1 MSRETRAE
9 CSDERVSERASGETA
24 SRETLVLKLGGS
36 VITEKDQPETV
47 DEAALS
53 RAAAAV
59 AATDA
64 DVVVVHGG
72 GSFGHHHADEHGV
85 STTSGTRDAAG
96 ALAIHEA
103 MMALNRSVVAALSDA
118 GVSALPVQP
127 LSAAERDEQGSLSLA
142 AGPVGRLLDEGF
154 TPVVHGDVIAHA
166 GEGVTVLSGDEL
178 VVELA
183 PAVDADR
190 VGLCSTV
197 PGVLDQSGTVI
208 DRVDSFDDVAAAVG
222 ESDTTDVSGGMAA
235 KVQSLL
241 GLAMPAQIFGPDAL
255 TEFLGGQQ
263 PGTTVATESECNL
276 LSIQGPEL
284 LSKWVGESESRVSD
298 VFQLVRSPRKR
309 CVAAVLLRSPPQ
321 RIELIA
327 IGPSLHEI
335 WVVLLELFGDDRK
348 VELVSV
354 PCDDRPPR
362 CGTSE
367 PGHKRLQV

>member
-197 PGVLDQSGTVI
+197 PGVLDQSGAVVDRI
-208 DRVDSFDDVAAAVG
+208 DVFSDVAEAVG
-222 ESDTTDVSGGMAA
+222 ESDTTDVSGGMAG
-235 KVQSLL
+235 KVQALL
-241 GLAMPAQIFGPDAL
+241 DLAMPAQIFGPDAL
-255 TEFLGGQQ
+255 GDFLDGGA
-263 PGTTVATESECNL
+263 PGTTVD
-276 LSIQGPEL
+276 G
-284 LSKWVGESESRVSD
+284 
-298 VFQLVRSPRKR
+298 SP
-309 CVAAVLLRSPPQ
+309 S
-321 RIELIA
+321 
-327 IGPSLHEI
+327 
-335 WVVLLELFGDDRK
+335 GDDR
-348 VELVSV
+348 
-354 PCDDRPPR
+354 
-362 CGTSE
+362 
-367 PGHKRLQV
+367 

>member
-1 MSRETRAE
+1 MSGNDA
-9 CSDERVSERASGETA
+9 TA
-24 SRETLVLKLGGS
+24 SETLVLKLGGS
-36 VITEKDQPETV
+36 VITEKDTPETV
-47 DEAALS
+47 DEAALD
-53 RAAAAV
+53 RAAAAIG
-59 AATDA
+59 AADA

-72 GSFGHHHADEHGV
+72 GSFGHHHAAEHGV
-85 STTSGTRDAAG
+85 STTSGTHDADG

-103 MMALNRSVVAALSDA
+103 MMELNRRVVAALSDA
-118 GVSALPVQP
+118 GVPALPVQP
-127 LSAAERDEQGSLSLA
+127 LSAAQRDEDGTLSLA
-142 AGPVGRLLDEGF
+142 TGPVSRLLAEGF
-154 TPVVHGDVIAHA
+154 APVVHGDVIAHA

-263 PGTTVATESECNL
+263 PGTTVATESE
-276 LSIQGPEL
+276 
-284 LSKWVGESESRVSD
+284 
-298 VFQLVRSPRKR
+298 
-309 CVAAVLLRSPPQ
+309 
-321 RIELIA
+321 
-327 IGPSLHEI
+327 
-335 WVVLLELFGDDRK
+335 
-348 VELVSV
+348 
-354 PCDDRPPR
+354 
-362 CGTSE
+362 
-367 PGHKRLQV
+367 